1 MHYFDLFWS
10 KYDAHHVPQMHTL
23 IEREW
28 RGKRGFNAPHLIWS
42 VKYFV
47 LTGISCH
54 AGMGWEWQVRIVC
67 RHKRHTRMMSERS
80 FVCSKPS
87 QRAGRIGHMVWYLM
101 IWIQFLSL
109 KMLFYLQMLMFVQ
122 ERPSS
127 KYASS
132 SSNLRK
138 LIDESMNLSLEKDW
152 HVRRQTKRAIV
163 MVHAAKAMEH
173 NMTVKRQF
181 AQLNM

>member
-1 MHYFDLFWS
+1 MPTTSPKCIRWLKGNGAASVVSTRHIWYGQWNILFCLVF
-10 KYDAHHVPQMHTL
+10 HVMQVWVENGKCVWCAGTNATP
-23 IEREW
+23 EW
-28 RGKRGFNAPHLIWS
+28 
-42 VKYFV
+42 
-47 LTGISCH
+47 
-54 AGMGWEWQVRIVC
+54 
-67 RHKRHTRMMSERS
+67 
-80 FVCSKPS
+80 VCSKPS
-87 QRAGRIGHMVWYLM
+87 QRAGRIGHIVWYLM

-109 KMLFYLQMLMFVQ
+109 KMLYDLQMLMFVQ

-127 KYASS
+127 KYACS

-138 LIDESMNLSLEKDW
+138 LIDASMNLSLEKDW
-152 HVRRQTKRAIV
+152 HVRRQTKGAIV